1 MAYPSK
7 PNDYLAKWREA
18 ERILAI
24 REFTSTLPIP
34 NNIISHPPEEAGHTF
49 PVSWICP
56 TCSSRFFFVVKKTS
70 TPTHIELNA

>member
-34 NNIISHPPEEAGHTF
+34 NNIISHPPEEADTPF
-49 PVSWICP
+49 PSRGYARPVP
-56 TCSSRFFFVVKKTS
+56 AGSS
-70 TPTHIELNA
+70 L